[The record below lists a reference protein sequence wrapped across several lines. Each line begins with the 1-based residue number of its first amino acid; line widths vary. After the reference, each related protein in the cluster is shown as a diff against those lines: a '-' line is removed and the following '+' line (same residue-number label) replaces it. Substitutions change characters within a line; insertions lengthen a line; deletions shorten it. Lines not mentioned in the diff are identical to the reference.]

1 MFLFENIFFQRKKS
15 IQQLTNG
22 LRKTNAN
29 DLLIAN
35 YVIFFVFFK

>member
-22 LRKTNAN
+22 LRNH
-29 DLLIAN
+29 LLIAN